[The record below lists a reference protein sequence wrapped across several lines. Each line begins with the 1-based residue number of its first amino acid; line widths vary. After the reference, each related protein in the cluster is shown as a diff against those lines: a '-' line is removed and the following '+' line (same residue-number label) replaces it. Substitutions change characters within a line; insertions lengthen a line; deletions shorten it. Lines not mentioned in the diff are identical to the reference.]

1 MAFIKINELRP
12 AGSELFQDSES
23 YLNEL
28 SEQELS
34 ATFGGDG
41 GDADISAI
49 SQVSQSMG
57 ISIVTFSVVSQVNTN
72 VIINFNFP
80 GGQYRH
86 NYRYKC

>member
-41 GDADISAI
+41 SDANISVI
-49 SQVSQSMG
+49 SQVSESIG
-57 ISIVTFSVVSQVNTN
+57 ISIVTFSIVSQVNTKVKIKYGKN
-72 VIINFNFP
+72 KFK
-80 GGQYRH
+80 
-86 NYRYKC
+86 YKG